1 MLNRKKR
8 YRLTVKKQNAS
19 IPRRLNLLFFII
31 VLLFT
36 VLILRLEQMQI
47 GQQSFYMK
55 KLTALTSYTVKESK
69 ARGQIFDA
77 KGVVLVENDERPT
90 VAFSRGNNISSQSIK
105 ELANKLSHYIT
116 LTEVASSDRAKRDYY
131 LADKANYKKVV
142 ESLPDSKRYDK
153 FGNHLAES
161 TVYAN
166 AVAAVPVSA
175 INYSEDELKVVA
187 LFNQMN
193 ATPTFGSVKLSTGE
207 LSDDQIKK
215 LDADKKELLGISV
228 TSNWHRRKKGTS
240 LSDILGT
247 ISTEKAGLPREEV
260 KKYLK
265 KGYSLNDRVGTSYLE
280 KQYEDDLQGIR
291 QIRKVVVNKKGKVV
305 SDNITQEGKSGR
317 NLKLT
322 FDLNYQNKVESILK
336 QYYGSELSSG
346 RASFSEGMYAVAI
359 EPSTGK
365 VLAMAGLKND
375 HGNLVDDSLGTIAK
389 NFTPGSVVK
398 GATLSSGWEN
408 KVLRGNEVLYDQE
421 IANIRSWFTRGLTPI
436 SAAQALEYSSNTYMV
451 QVALRLMG
459 QDYNT
464 GDALTD
470 RGYQEAMAKL
480 RKTYGEY
487 GLGVSTGLDLPES
500 EGYVPGKYSLGT
512 TLMESFGQYD
522 AYTPMQLGQYIST
535 IANNG
540 NRLAPHVVSD
550 IYEGNDSNKF
560 AQLVRSITPKT
571 LNKIAISDQE
581 LAIIQEGFYNVVNS
595 GSGYATGTSMR
606 GNVTTISGKT
616 GTAETFAKNV
626 NGQTVSTYNLNAI
639 AYDTNRKIAVAVMY
653 PHVTTDTT
661 KSHQLVARDMID
673 QYISQFTGQ

>member
-77 KGVVLVENDERPT
+77 KGVALVENDERPT

-240 LSDILGT
+240 
-247 ISTEKAGLPREEV
+247 
-260 KKYLK
+260 
-265 KGYSLNDRVGTSYLE
+265 YLE

-322 FDLNYQNKVESILK
+322 IDLNYQNKVESILK

>member
-291 QIRKVVVNKKGKVV
+291 QIRKVVVNKKV
-305 SDNITQEGKSGR
+305 
-317 NLKLT
+317 KL
-322 FDLNYQNKVESILK
+322 FQI
-336 QYYGSELSSG
+336 
-346 RASFSEGMYAVAI
+346 I
-359 EPSTGK
+359 
-365 VLAMAGLKND
+365 
-375 HGNLVDDSLGTIAK
+375 
-389 NFTPGSVVK
+389 
-398 GATLSSGWEN
+398 
-408 KVLRGNEVLYDQE
+408 
-421 IANIRSWFTRGLTPI
+421 
-436 SAAQALEYSSNTYMV
+436 
-451 QVALRLMG
+451 
-459 QDYNT
+459 
-464 GDALTD
+464 
-470 RGYQEAMAKL
+470 L
-480 RKTYGEY
+480 RKK
-487 GLGVSTGLDLPES
+487 VSQE
-500 EGYVPGKYSLGT
+500 E
-512 TLMESFGQYD
+512 
-522 AYTPMQLGQYIST
+522 I
-535 IANNG
+535 
-540 NRLAPHVVSD
+540 
-550 IYEGNDSNKF
+550 
-560 AQLVRSITPKT
+560 
-571 LNKIAISDQE
+571 LN
-581 LAIIQEGFYNVVNS
+581 
-595 GSGYATGTSMR
+595 
-606 GNVTTISGKT
+606 
-616 GTAETFAKNV
+616 
-626 NGQTVSTYNLNAI
+626 
-639 AYDTNRKIAVAVMY
+639 
-653 PHVTTDTT
+653 
-661 KSHQLVARDMID
+661 
-673 QYISQFTGQ
+673 

>member
-77 KGVVLVENDERPT
+77 KGVALVENDERPT

-322 FDLNYQNKVESILK
+322 IDLNYQNKVESILK

-389 NFTPGSVVK
+389 NFTP
-398 GATLSSGWEN
+398 
-408 KVLRGNEVLYDQE
+408 
-421 IANIRSWFTRGLTPI
+421 
-436 SAAQALEYSSNTYMV
+436 
-451 QVALRLMG
+451 
-459 QDYNT
+459 
-464 GDALTD
+464 
-470 RGYQEAMAKL
+470 